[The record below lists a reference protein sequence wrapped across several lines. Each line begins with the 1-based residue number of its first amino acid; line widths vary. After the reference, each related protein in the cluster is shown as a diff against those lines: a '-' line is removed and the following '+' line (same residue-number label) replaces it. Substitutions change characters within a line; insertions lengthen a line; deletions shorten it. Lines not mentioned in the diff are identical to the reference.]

1 MFAHSPTT
9 YSPAERAR
17 LAAQHT
23 LEASRHEA
31 EDWFDETPD
40 SVDRRIAF
48 IEREEAKHR
57 EALAHNPDDL
67 RSLTAVVHLRTTK
80 QALVSMREDL
90 LTASAYRHEP
100 RIQPRQASIKLAEV
114 DRRWV
119 ELEAAK
125 FARENEGAD
134 AEELRIRAANHADVA
149 TSTFGKDRAEAIT
162 AAFADRVVELS
173 PEPRRK
179 VDRRTAAKNTY
190 QDFPAELLFV

>member
-1 MFAHSPTT
+1 MFANSSTA

-17 LAAQHT
+17 LTAQRT
-23 LEASRHEA
+23 LEASRHEV
-31 EDWFDETPD
+31 EDWFDSTPD

-57 EALAHNPDDL
+57 EALAQNPVDPQRL
-67 RSLTAVVHLRTTK
+67 AAVAYLRTTK
-80 QALVSMREDL
+80 EALVSMREDL

-100 RIQPRQASIKLAEV
+100 RTQPRQASVKLADA

-149 TSTFGKDRAEAIT
+149 TSTLGKARAEAIT

-173 PEPRRK
+173 PAPRRT
-179 VDRRTAAKNTY
+179 RTAATQNTY